1 MGENIADDF
10 DLPAARPQAGD
21 VTLES
26 MRKAMREA
34 EALSAEI
41 EQAEAELKERKSRLL
56 HIRRVVLPELMIT
69 AQSVDF
75 TLDSTRYV
83 LEQQVSGTLPK
94 EPNARSAA
102 IKWLESHEADGLIK
116 NEITLDFAR
125 SEHNVANDLYSSLQ
139 EQGFSPVMEA
149 TVHPQ
154 TLMAFVRERLRNG
167 KPMSEED
174 QKTLGVELF
183 QIVKM
188 TPLKKDK

>member
-1 MGENIADDF
+1 
-10 DLPAARPQAGD
+10 
-21 VTLES
+21 

-41 EQAEAELKERKSRLL
+41 EKAEAELKERKSRLL

-94 EPNARSAA
+94 EPVAKKKA
-102 IKWLESHEADGLIK
+102 IQWLEEHEADGLIK

-125 SEHNVANDLYSSLQ
+125 SEHNVATDLYSSLQ

-154 TLMAFVRERLRNG
+154 TLLAFVRERLRNG
-167 KPMSEED
+167 KPMNEDD